1 MYGFKPL
8 RWYGLRRQGLM
19 ANDRWGKVVIA
30 VLGVYDTPSIKD
42 FGPEP
47 QPNDEIVEL
56 KLTVKKKSVR
66 K

>member
-1 MYGFKPL
+1 
-8 RWYGLRRQGLM
+8 M